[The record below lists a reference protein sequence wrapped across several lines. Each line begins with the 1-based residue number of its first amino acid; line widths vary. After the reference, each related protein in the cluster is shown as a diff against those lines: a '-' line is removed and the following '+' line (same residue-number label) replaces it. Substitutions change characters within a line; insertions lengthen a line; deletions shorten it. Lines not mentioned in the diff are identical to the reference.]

1 MHGTIDDVI
10 IGSITSSSMGVV
22 EIEFCPD
29 TESNLDN
36 RSKLSSG
43 GQEHQPV
50 YDAQSLA
57 HSMLTCGPACYAG
70 LLDGA
75 AMGLCVACS

>member
-1 MHGTIDDVI
+1 
-10 IGSITSSSMGVV
+10 
-22 EIEFCPD
+22 
-29 TESNLDN
+29 L
-36 RSKLSSG
+36 SG